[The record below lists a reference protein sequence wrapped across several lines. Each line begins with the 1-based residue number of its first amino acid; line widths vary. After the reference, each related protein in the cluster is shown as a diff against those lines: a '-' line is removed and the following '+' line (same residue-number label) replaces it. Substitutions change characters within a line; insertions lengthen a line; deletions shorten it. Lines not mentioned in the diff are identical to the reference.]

1 MKIGKKI
8 NYIGIVLFV
17 LMLFNRQAIYASE
30 LSFNVEPMIPEN
42 QVDKTK
48 TYFDLKTE
56 PNMEETIKVNIYNNS
71 DQDIVV
77 EPVVKTATT
86 NLNGVVEYGESL
98 TTPNQS
104 IPYQI
109 ENLVIPNEKEM
120 TIPKKGSYE
129 AQFVIKMPP
138 KEFRGILAGGIT
150 LKEKETVQPTTETK
164 GMAVENQYAY
174 VVAVILHGNEEEV
187 PKELNLT
194 NVESGQVNY
203 RNVINLALE
212 NPQSRYINQLS
223 IQAEVTKKGRKK
235 VLYNS
240 KKEHMQ
246 MAPDSKFNYP
256 ISLDGKKLKAGNY
269 TVKIKAN
276 SQDESW
282 ELTKDFKVSE
292 KEAKRLNSKDVSIK
306 KDQTKLYYFVGILLV
321 FIVGFLFFFRYKS
334 HKKKLKR
341 KELEI
346 LSLKKQIEQKTNTN
360 DDENQ
365 SNK

>member
-1 MKIGKKI
+1 MRISKKI
-8 NYIGIVLFV
+8 KYIILVLFV
-17 LMLFNRQAIYASE
+17 LTLFDRQAIYASE

-42 QVDKTK
+42 QVDQTK

-56 PNMEETIKVNIYNNS
+56 PNMEETIKVNVYNNS
-71 DQDIVV
+71 DQDIVI

-86 NLNGVVEYGESL
+86 NLNGVVEYGASL
-98 TTPNQS
+98 TTPNDS

-109 ENLVIPNEKEM
+109 ESIVIPNEKEM

-138 KEFRGILAGGIT
+138 KEFKGILAGGIT
-150 LKEKETVQPTTETK
+150 LKEKETAQSATETK

-174 VVAVILHGNEEEV
+174 VVAVVLHGTEEEV

-194 NVESGQVNY
+194 SVKSDQVNY

-246 MAPDSKFNYP
+246 MAPDSNFNYP

-269 TVKIKAN
+269 TVKIRAN
-276 SQDESW
+276 SEDENW
-282 ELTKDFKVSE
+282 ELTKDFKVSG

-306 KDQTKLYYFVGILLV
+306 KDQTKLYYFVGTLLV
-321 FIVGFLFFFRYKS
+321 FIVGFLFFFRYKN

-346 LSLKKQIEQKTNTN
+346 LNLKKKIEQETNAN
-360 DDENQ
+360 DDDNLK
-365 SNK
+365 NK